1 MKRLSPAQITLLKI
15 AIWLAAALPLIWL
28 PLAAS
33 LGALSADPA
42 KDIQHITGL
51 MATLLVSPLARFT
64 RQAALMR
71 TRRLLGLWCF
81 AWASLH
87 LLSYLMLELG
97 GNLRLLGSE
106 LLRRPYLTLGLAAWL
121 ILLALALTSTRGAM
135 SALGTHWQ
143 RLHNLI
149 YLAAIAVPIHYLWSV
164 KTLSPQ
170 PFFYALGALIDLV
183 SIALSKNPP
192 MVAITSGTCSHF

>member
-51 MATLLVSPLARFT
+51 MALKLLLATLLVSPLARFT

-121 ILLALALTSTRGAM
+121 ILLALALTSTRRAM
-135 SALGTHWQ
+135 SALGTRWQ

-170 PFFYALGALIDLV
+170 PFFYALGALILL
-183 SIALSKNPP
+183 ALRYQK
-192 MVAITSGTCSHF
+192 IRQWWR

>member
-15 AIWLAAALPLIWL
+15 AIWLAAALPLLWL

-51 MATLLVSPLARFT
+51 MALKLLLATLLVSPLARFT

-121 ILLALALTSTRGAM
+121 ILLALALTSTRRAM
-135 SALGTHWQ
+135 SALGTRWQ

-170 PFFYALGALIDLV
+170 PFFYALGALILL
-183 SIALSKNPP
+183 ALRYQK
-192 MVAITSGTCSHF
+192 IRQ

>member
-51 MATLLVSPLARFT
+51 MALKLLLATLLVSPLARFT

-121 ILLALALTSTRGAM
+121 ILLALALTSTRRAM
-135 SALGTHWQ
+135 SALGTYWQ

-170 PFFYALGALIDLV
+170 PFFYALGALILL
-183 SIALSKNPP
+183 ALRYQK
-192 MVAITSGTCSHF
+192 IRQWWR

>member
-28 PLAAS
+28 SLAAS

-51 MATLLVSPLARFT
+51 MALKLLLATLLVSPLARFT

-81 AWASLH
+81 A
-87 LLSYLMLELG
+87 
-97 GNLRLLGSE
+97 
-106 LLRRPYLTLGLAAWL
+106 
-121 ILLALALTSTRGAM
+121 
-135 SALGTHWQ
+135 
-143 RLHNLI
+143 
-149 YLAAIAVPIHYLWSV
+149 
-164 KTLSPQ
+164 
-170 PFFYALGALIDLV
+170 
-183 SIALSKNPP
+183 
-192 MVAITSGTCSHF
+192 

>member
-15 AIWLAAALPLIWL
+15 AIWLAAALPLLWL

-51 MATLLVSPLARFT
+51 MALKLLLATLLVSPLARFT

-121 ILLALALTSTRGAM
+121 ILLALALTSTRRAM
-135 SALGTHWQ
+135 SALGTRWQ

-164 KTLSPQ
+164 KTLSPP
-170 PFFYALGALIDLV
+170 PFFYALGALILL
-183 SIALSKNPP
+183 ALRYQK
-192 MVAITSGTCSHF
+192 IRQWWR

>member
-51 MATLLVSPLARFT
+51 MALKLLLATLLVSPLARVT

-121 ILLALALTSTRGAM
+121 ILLALALTSTRRAM

-170 PFFYALGALIDLV
+170 PFFYALGALILL
-183 SIALSKNPP
+183 ALRYQK
-192 MVAITSGTCSHF
+192 IRQWWR

>member
-51 MATLLVSPLARFT
+51 MALKLLLATLLVSPLARFT
-64 RQAALMR
+64 RQAGLMR

-121 ILLALALTSTRGAM
+121 ILLALALTSTRRAM
-135 SALGTHWQ
+135 SALGTRWQ

-170 PFFYALGALIDLV
+170 PFFYALGALILL
-183 SIALSKNPP
+183 ALRYQK
-192 MVAITSGTCSHF
+192 IRQWWR

>member
-51 MATLLVSPLARFT
+51 MALKLLLATLLVSPLARFT

-121 ILLALALTSTRGAM
+121 ILLALALTSTRRAM
-135 SALGTHWQ
+135 SALGTRWQ
-143 RLHNLI
+143 RLHNLV
-149 YLAAIAVPIHYLWSV
+149 YMAAIAVPIHYLWSV

-170 PFFYALGALIDLV
+170 PFFYALGALILL
-183 SIALSKNPP
+183 ALRYQK
-192 MVAITSGTCSHF
+192 IRQWWR